1 MKILVT
7 GKAGS
12 GKTTQ
17 AKILA
22 EKLNICFFGVGDIF
36 RKKSLE
42 ETQIG
47 KTLKK
52 DLEEGIL
59 IDNKVASEL
68 IKEEVQNSS
77 CPFGFILDGYPRDLD
92 QLQYFDP
99 QFDKVI
105 VVEISDKTLI
115 ERLIERGRFDDTKEV
130 INKRL
135 EIFQTET
142 LAVINHYQNLGIV
155 LKIDGEKSEEEVS
168 KEIEGK
174 INGS

>member
-1 MKILVT
+1 MRILIT

-22 EKLNICFFGVGDIF
+22 KKLSLCFIGAGEIF
-36 RKKSLE
+36 RNKSLE
-42 ETQIG
+42 ENQIG

-52 DLEEGIL
+52 DLEKGIL
-59 IDNKVASEL
+59 IDNKIASEL
-68 IKEEVQNSS
+68 IKEKVQNSS
-77 CPFGFILDGYPRDLD
+77 CPFGYIFDGYPRDLD

-105 VVEISDKTLI
+105 VLEVSDETLT
-115 ERLIERGRFDDTKEV
+115 ERLTKRGRFDDTEEA

-142 LAVINHYQNLGIV
+142 SAVINHYQNLGIV

-168 KEIEGK
+168 EEIEEK
-174 INGS
+174 INE